1 MSYKLSL
8 LIVIIL
14 SLFSISQSAISSPS
28 HILLYQITN
37 ECLECLRNLGIF
49 SEKSLSIL
57 QTKRYASLETVK
69 EMALKQYRL
78 LSVENE
84 DSNSYAILQCLN
96 GEEVTFKVNS
106 HHEETLLNQIGAMES
121 ECSDELLST
130 FKVDLVKWRR
140 DVCYKKSYK
149 TKGCFP
155 DVLETNVREYF
166 DEICELVVGYKVF
179 SVKDEQEA
187 AY

>member
-1 MSYKLSL
+1 
-8 LIVIIL
+8 
-14 SLFSISQSAISSPS
+14 
-28 HILLYQITN
+28 
-37 ECLECLRNLGIF
+37 
-49 SEKSLSIL
+49 
-57 QTKRYASLETVK
+57 
-69 EMALKQYRL
+69 MALKQYRL

-106 HHEETLLNQIGAMES
+106 HHEETLLNKIGAMES

-140 DVCYKKSYK
+140 DVCYKKSNK

>member
-1 MSYKLSL
+1 M
-8 LIVIIL
+8 
-14 SLFSISQSAISSPS
+14 
-28 HILLYQITN
+28 
-37 ECLECLRNLGIF
+37 ECLRNLGIF

-140 DVCYKKSYK
+140 DVCYKKNNK

-166 DEICELVVGYKVF
+166 DKMNKKQLINVVFNRGITYYNYYYLLLYTILIF
-179 SVKDEQEA
+179 SRSNFN
-187 AY
+187 

>member
-84 DSNSYAILQCLN
+84 D
-96 GEEVTFKVNS
+96 
-106 HHEETLLNQIGAMES
+106 
-121 ECSDELLST
+121 
-130 FKVDLVKWRR
+130 
-140 DVCYKKSYK
+140 
-149 TKGCFP
+149 
-155 DVLETNVREYF
+155 
-166 DEICELVVGYKVF
+166 
-179 SVKDEQEA
+179 
-187 AY
+187 